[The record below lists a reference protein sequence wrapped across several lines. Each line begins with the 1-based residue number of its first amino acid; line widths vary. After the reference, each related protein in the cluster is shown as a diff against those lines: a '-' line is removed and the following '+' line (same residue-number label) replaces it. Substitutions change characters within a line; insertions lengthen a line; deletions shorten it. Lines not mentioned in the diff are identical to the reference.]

1 MENNTENLK
10 VILKDISSSEKVDNA
25 IALLSQFSANPEV
38 KVETDLVIVMHNDKN
53 YMCIKLSEN
62 NYRNVFSYS
71 YTNNEINSLD
81 GIAGVLFQQ
90 DHIIKFN
97 PDIEIIQN
105 IYPANMVLAY
115 LSALKELFSK
125 RGV

>member
-1 MENNTENLK
+1 MENNT
-10 VILKDISSSEKVDNA
+10 VILKDIDSSEKVDNA

-38 KVETDLVIVMHNDKN
+38 KVETDLVILMHNDKN
-53 YMCIKLSEN
+53 YMCIKLSEH

-81 GIAGVLFQQ
+81 GIAGVLFQH
-90 DHIIKFN
+90 DHIVKFN